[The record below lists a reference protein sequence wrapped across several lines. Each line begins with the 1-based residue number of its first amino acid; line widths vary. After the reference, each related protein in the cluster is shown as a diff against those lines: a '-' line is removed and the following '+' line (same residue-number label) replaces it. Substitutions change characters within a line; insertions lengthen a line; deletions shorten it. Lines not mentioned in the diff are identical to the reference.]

1 MSNAVSCP
9 CESGAL
15 FEACCGPLLSGTAM
29 AATAEALMRSR
40 YTAYVRAAIPYL
52 LETWHPSTRP
62 QEIDVDAMPH
72 WCGLEILAC
81 DQGGEGDTQGWV
93 EFRATALAEGRLL
106 VLRERSR
113 FVRDEG
119 AWRYVDGEFIEEEK
133 PVAAPPSP
141 APDKAQSGKVGR
153 NDPCP
158 CGSGKKFKKCCGF

>member
-1 MSNAVSCP
+1 MSHAVSCP
-9 CESGAL
+9 CESGDL
-15 FEACCGPLLSGTAM
+15 YEACCGPLLSGTAH

-40 YTAYVRAAIPYL
+40 YTAYVRVAVPYL
-52 LETWHPSTRP
+52 LETWHASTRP

-81 DQGGEGDTQGWV
+81 DQGGEGDEQGWV
-93 EFRATALAEGRLL
+93 EFRATALVEERLL

-113 FVRDEG
+113 FVRDAG
-119 AWRYVDGEFIEEEK
+119 VWRYVDGECIEEEK
-133 PVAAPPSP
+133 PAPPPAAPAP
-141 APDKAQSGKVGR
+141 AKKGKVGR

>member
-1 MSNAVSCP
+1 MSDTVPCP

-15 FEACCGPLLSGTAM
+15 FDACCGPLLSGTAT

-40 YTAYVRAAIPYL
+40 YTAYVRVAVSYL
-52 LETWHPSTRP
+52 LDTWHSSTRP
-62 QEIDVDAMPH
+62 LEIDVDAMPH

-81 DQGGEGDTQGWV
+81 NQGGEGDTQGWV

-113 FVRDEG
+113 FVREAE
-119 AWRYVDGEFIEEEK
+119 AWRYVDGEFIEEEQA
-133 PVAAPPSP
+133 AAPTPAAP
-141 APDKAQSGKVGR
+141 APAKGKVGR

>member
-1 MSNAVSCP
+1 MSDTVPCP

-15 FEACCGPLLSGTAM
+15 FDACCGPLLSGTAT

-40 YTAYVRAAIPYL
+40 YTAYVRVAVSYL
-52 LETWHPSTRP
+52 LDTWHSSTRP
-62 QEIDVDAMPH
+62 QEIDIDAMPH

-81 DQGGEGDTQGWV
+81 DQGREGDEAGWV
-93 EFRATALAEGRLL
+93 DFRATALAEGRLL

-113 FVRDEG
+113 FVREEG
-119 AWRYVDGEFIEEEK
+119 AWRYVDGEFIEEEQ
-133 PVAAPPSP
+133 PAPSP
-141 APDKAQSGKVGR
+141 AAPAPAKDKVGR